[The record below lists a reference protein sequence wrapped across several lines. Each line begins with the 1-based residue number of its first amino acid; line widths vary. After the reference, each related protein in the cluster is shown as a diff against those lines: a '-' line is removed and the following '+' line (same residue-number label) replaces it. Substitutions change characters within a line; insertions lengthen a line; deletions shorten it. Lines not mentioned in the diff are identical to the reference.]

1 MADSELHVARA
12 SSVMALGTALS
23 RITGFIRSILLV
35 ATLGTGILGDTYNVG
50 NTMPNIIYNL
60 LIGGSMTAV
69 FVPQIVRAFRNKDG
83 GEKFISALVSLI
95 SSILI
100 LVTAISMALTPFL
113 VSLYAPTFEGRA
125 RDITIAFTLFCLPQ
139 VLFYGIYGI

>member
-23 RITGFIRSILLV
+23 RITGFMRSILLV

-83 GEKFISALVSLI
+83 GEKIYLRSCFVYFLNLDFDYCSFYGPH
-95 SSILI
+95 SILGF
-100 LVTAISMALTPFL
+100 ALRSNF
-113 VSLYAPTFEGRA
+113 
-125 RDITIAFTLFCLPQ
+125 
-139 VLFYGIYGI
+139 